1 VPLEEVKESGEL
13 IAALF
18 FERVFGQNF
27 GRVVLPL
34 AIAVS
39 AAGNVMVVT
48 FTLVSF
54 PFHSILSFPQPS
66 FCFLTPTF
74 P

>member
-1 VPLEEVKESGEL
+1 
-13 IAALF
+13 
-18 FERVFGQNF
+18 VFGQNF

-48 FTLVSF
+48 FTLVGF
-54 PFHSILSFPQPS
+54 PFHSISLFSLNLPS
-66 FCFLTPTF
+66 VSSLHLPLNQKI
-74 P
+74 